1 MYETDVSYEILSL
14 SFFERG
20 NKIKSKRSI
29 MVGTGATR
37 VYRGPKL
44 TPSKN
49 GTDNSISEHFNF
61 ESVFRESKKNPY
73 LNSPG
78 TNGAITNPQNEIMGL
93 ENFFLL

>member
-29 MVGTGATR
+29 MVGTGGGATR

-49 GTDNSISEHFNF
+49 SSEKFYNF
-61 ESVFRESKKNPY
+61 K
-73 LNSPG
+73 G
-78 TNGAITNPQNEIMGL
+78 I
-93 ENFFLL
+93 

>member
-1 MYETDVSYEILSL
+1 MCGTPNFLLLMYETDVSYEILSL

-49 GTDNSISEHFNF
+49 SSEKFYNF
-61 ESVFRESKKNPY
+61 KGN
-73 LNSPG
+73 
-78 TNGAITNPQNEIMGL
+78 
-93 ENFFLL
+93 